1 MNGLGSGENGQ
12 FTFLD
17 SLALISFVVG
27 IMNYNENLT
36 QSDKQDLQNE
46 LNQKVDFILKN
57 IHKHLEE
64 QDRNIQMILE
74 VVKNDRGRDLQ

>member
-1 MNGLGSGENGQ
+1 MFGSGENGEL
-12 FTFLD
+12 TFLD
-17 SLALISFVVG
+17 IIALLSFFMGVA
-27 IMNYNENLT
+27 NYEENLT

-46 LNQKVDFILKN
+46 LNKKVDFILKN

-74 VVKNDRGRDLQ
+74 VIKNDNR

>member
-1 MNGLGSGENGQ
+1 MGLGSGENGQ

-17 SLALISFVVG
+17 TLALISFIVG
-27 IMNYNENLT
+27 IMNYEENLT

-46 LNQKVDFILKN
+46 LNQKVDFILEN

-64 QDRNIQMILE
+64 QDQNIQKILE
-74 VVKNDRGRDLQ
+74 VVQNDCRRDL